1 MNGYYVYINTNATFT
16 VLYVGMT
23 NNLEYRSSQHRNHIF
38 EGFTNKY
45 NVTRLVYFEETRDA
59 QAAIAREKELKQ
71 WTRAKKI
78 ALIESVN
85 PDWRDLSDG

>member
-1 MNGYYVYINTNATFT
+1 MNGYYVYVNTNPTFT

-23 NNLEYRSSQHRNHIF
+23 NNLAYRSSQHRNHIF

-45 NVTRLVYFEETRDA
+45 NVTRLVYFEETRDV

-78 ALIESVN
+78 ALIESAN

>member
-1 MNGYYVYINTNATFT
+1 MNRYYVYVNTNPTFT

-23 NNLEYRSSQHRNHIF
+23 NNLAYRSSQHRNHIF

-45 NVTRLVYFEETRDA
+45 NVTRLVYFEETRDV

-78 ALIESVN
+78 ALIESAN